1 MLGDD
6 DHGLPEVRL
15 LLSGLKR
22 GYKGR
27 ESERPMVDGLAL
39 LATKLTL
46 RHPESREEMT
56 FEIELPK
63 QFEIALKNLRK
74 FSR

>member
-1 MLGDD
+1 
-6 DHGLPEVRL
+6 
-15 LLSGLKR
+15 
-22 GYKGR
+22 
-27 ESERPMVDGLAL
+27 MVDGLAL